1 MSESATL
8 CANEL
13 CFQNPEM
20 RMRSAVTVVLI
31 AAPMLQPIC
40 LAEPD
45 QEAPSNVPP
54 PAQEEK
60 PQPPG
65 ASKPEWS
72 FQFEPSAWY
81 AGASGKVRIAGA
93 PAGASTVQINDL
105 HLDNPRLTPAGEL
118 HVRTGDWRFSLG
130 TFFFSQDRLQ
140 TMSVPGQLGA
150 VVFAPGNQVYSK
162 IQQNEYVPVVGYEFW
177 KRKAEPNDAVQF
189 LGRLEVFGGAR
200 LDDVKF
206 DFSQG
211 ALASSQSEF
220 FGQAIIGIKGSMDIA
235 EQFSIDL
242 ETSAGGWPGGGSD
255 YAWSWD
261 ITVGFM
267 WRPIPNVG
275 VQIGYRNLFNEFR
288 NGDGSQQFYYNGGL
302 AGLFFGAVVRF

>member
-1 MSESATL
+1 
-8 CANEL
+8 
-13 CFQNPEM
+13 M
-20 RMRSAVTVVLI
+20 RRAATVVLL
-31 AAPMLQPIC
+31 ATPLLQPIC

-45 QEAPSNVPP
+45 QETLAAAPP

-60 PQPPG
+60 SQPLG
-65 ASKPEWS
+65 TSQPEWR

-118 HVRTGDWRFSLG
+118 HVRTGDWRFSFG
-130 TFFFSQDRLQ
+130 TFFFTQNRLQ
-140 TMSVPGQLGA
+140 TMSVPGQLGT
-150 VVFAPGNQVYSK
+150 VVFTPGNQVYSK
-162 IQQNEYVPVVGYEFW
+162 IQQDEYVPVVGYEFW

-189 LGRLEVFGGAR
+189 LGRLEAFGGAR
-200 LDDVKF
+200 LDSVKF

-220 FGQAIIGIKGSMDIA
+220 FGQAILGIKGSMDIA

-242 ETSAGGWPGGGSD
+242 ETSLGGWPGGSTN

-267 WRPIPNVG
+267 WRPVPNVG

-302 AGLFFGAVVRF
+302 AGLFFGAVIRF